1 MLIRVPLFFMARTP
15 IIGIT
20 TYERSP
26 DDHFMLPTV
35 YVDAVRRAGGIVIL
49 IPPGEPH
56 LDELLAL
63 LDGVIF
69 SGGGDVDPAHYA
81 GTLHPEIYTI
91 SPERDEMELVL
102 AKKIIELGKPTLCI
116 CRGTQVLNVAL
127 GGTLIEHLPDVV
139 GETVAHREPPDV
151 PINHEV
157 TVAAASQ
164 LASILQQTTI
174 QGASWHHQAVRQV
187 AKGLN
192 VVAQAADGT
201 IEALEMP
208 AHPWL
213 IAVQWHSEITA
224 AADPTQQRLFDA
236 LVQAARP

>member
-1 MLIRVPLFFMARTP
+1 MTRTP

-56 LDELLAL
+56 LDQLLKL

-81 GTLHPEIYTI
+81 GVPHPEIYTI
-91 SPERDEMELVL
+91 SPERDEMEMML
-102 AKKIIELGKPTLCI
+102 ARKIIELGKPTLCI

-139 GETVAHREPPDV
+139 GEAVVHREPPDV
-151 PINHEV
+151 AVPHPVQVKSE
-157 TVAAASQ
+157 SR
-164 LASILQQTTI
+164 LARIMGATAVNP
-174 QGASWHHQAVRQV
+174 ASWHHQAVRQP
-187 AKGLN
+187 ATGLE
-192 VVAQAADGT
+192 VVAYAADGT
-201 IEALEMP
+201 IEALEMVG
-208 AHPWL
+208 HPWL
-213 IAVQWHSEITA
+213 MAVQWHPEITA
-224 AADPTQQRLFDA
+224 AEDVTQQRLFDG
-236 LVQAARP
+236 LVNAAAEESDAP